1 MIRRGMTAVLAG
13 LVLAPL
19 VAGQTPARLRWQAGQ
34 VLNYQV
40 NHDTRA
46 TQVVEGRTFETKSQL
61 QLTKSWR
68 VVAVDKGGVATL
80 QLSLTAMRMEV
91 TGPSGEVMKFDSA
104 DPKAGTPEMRE
115 QLTKYISSP
124 LAVLRVDG
132 QGKVVEVKE
141 SKGPAKRYESE
152 LPFGILLPAEALR
165 SGLAWERAYEVKLEP
180 PAGTGEKYAAVQKY
194 ACKGFSGNTAM
205 VSVTTQL
212 KAPPAAP
219 ADLIPLLEFLPEG
232 EIAYDTQAGRLK
244 SAALKID
251 KELKGHQGEGSSYH
265 FQSQYTEQF
274 VGDR

>member
-1 MIRRGMTAVLAG
+1 MTAVLAG
-13 LVLAPL
+13 LVLASLAP
-19 VAGQTPARLRWQAGQ
+19 GQAPARLRWQAGQ

-124 LAVLRVDG
+124 LAVLRIDG

-152 LPFGILLPAEALR
+152 LPFSILLPAEALR
-165 SGLAWERAYEVKLEP
+165 PGLGWERAYEVKLEP
-180 PAGTGEKYAAVQKY
+180 PAGTGEKYAAVQKF
-194 ACKGFSGNTAM
+194 ACKGLAGGAAM
-205 VSVTTQL
+205 VGVTTQL

-232 EIAYDTQAGRLK
+232 EVVYDVQAGRLK
-244 SAALKID
+244 SAVLKID

>member
-13 LVLAPL
+13 LMLASLAP
-19 VAGQTPARLRWQAGQ
+19 GQVPARLHWQAGQ

-40 NHDTRA
+40 SHDTRA

-68 VVAVDKGGVATL
+68 VLAVDKSGVATL

-104 DPKAGTPEMRE
+104 DAKGGTPEMRE
-115 QLTKYISSP
+115 QLTKFIGSP
-124 LAVLRVDG
+124 LAVLRIDG

-152 LPFGILLPAEALR
+152 LPFGILLPADALR
-165 SGLAWERAYEVKLEP
+165 PGLSWDRAYEIKLEP

-194 ACKGFSGNTAM
+194 ACKGLVGGAAIVN
-205 VSVTTQL
+205 VTTEL
-212 KAPPAAP
+212 KAPPTAAER
-219 ADLIPLLEFLPEG
+219 IPLLEFQPEG
-232 EIAYDTQAGRLK
+232 EIVYDLQAGRLK
-244 SAALKID
+244 SAVLKID